1 MVALELIRVV
11 TLADISTIADTEGGD
26 ILLTVDRDTTV
37 AAVTCPFPANPVKG
51 QLMGISTRI
60 QITAL
65 TLDSGP
71 NLYPIAGYSGP
82 FTLNANTVFWRVFQT
97 DGGSNRWFPY

>member
-1 MVALELIRVV
+1 MVSIELIRVV
-11 TLADISTIADTEGGD
+11 TLADISTIAETTAD
-26 ILLTVDRDTTV
+26 ILLAVDRDTTV
-37 AAVTCPFPANPVKG
+37 AAVTCPFPANPIRG

-60 QITAL
+60 QITSL

-71 NLYPIAGYSGP
+71 NGYLICGYSGP
-82 FTLNANTVFWRVFQT
+82 FLLAANTVFWRFFLP

>member
-11 TLADISTIADTEGGD
+11 TLADISTIAETNAD
-26 ILLTVDRDTTV
+26 ILLAVDRDTTV
-37 AAVTCPFPANPVKG
+37 AAVTCPFPANPIRG

-65 TLDSGP
+65 TLDAGP
-71 NLYPIAGYSGP
+71 NAYPIAGYSGP
-82 FTLNANTVFWRVFQT
+82 FTLNANTVFWRIFLP
-97 DGGSNRWFPY
+97 DGDSNRWFPY